1 MSSSNNAKNKI
12 CIVTSSLGKGGA
24 EKSSA
29 VLSILLHNL
38 GYEVH
43 VVSILNIIDYD
54 YKGKLLNLGA
64 LKDKDASFFGT
75 LKRFIIFFNYL
86 RSHQFDFIIDSRS
99 RPSLLKQFL
108 INKVLYVNEKVIF
121 IVHSAFLK
129 NYIPDNKFIAK
140 YLYSN
145 ALKFVTVSKAI
156 KSKLTKK
163 YHFENVKVIYNAVD
177 EPQLTAL
184 TESLLLPENFMLFFG
199 RIEDEVKNLTLL
211 IESYKRSEL
220 IANKI
225 KLVILG
231 DGKDKLKLE
240 QKVQAMNFAEHIIF
254 LPYTKNPYPIV
265 SKAMCT
271 VLTSYYEGFCIM
283 LAESLA
289 LGTPVISVNCESGPS
304 EIISDTQ
311 NGLLVENH
319 NPNLMAEAM
328 NRFVTDT
335 ELYMRCKS
343 NAKKSVEKFS
353 MEHISKDWKRIIE
366 NYP

>member
-1 MSSSNNAKNKI
+1 MSPQNTAKKKI
-12 CIVTSSLGKGGA
+12 CIITFSLGKGGA

-43 VVSILNIIDYD
+43 VISVLNRIDYD
-54 YKGKLLNLGA
+54 FKGTLFNLGA

-129 NYIPDNKFIAK
+129 NYIPGNKFIAK
-140 YLYSN
+140 YLYRN
-145 ALKFVTVSKAI
+145 AIKFVTVSKSI
-156 KSKLTKK
+156 KTKLTNK
-163 YHFENVKVIYNAVD
+163 YHFSNVKVIHNAVD
-177 EPQLTAL
+177 EPQMTDL
-184 TESLLLPENFMLFFG
+184 TESLLLPENFMIFFG

-211 IESYKRSEL
+211 IDSYKRSEL
-220 IANKI
+220 IDYKI

-240 QKVQAMNFAEHIIF
+240 QKVQAMCLTEHIIF

-271 VLTSYYEGFCIM
+271 VLTSHYEGFPTM
-283 LAESLA
+283 LVESLA

-304 EIISDTQ
+304 EIISVTQ

-328 NRFVTDT
+328 NRFVTDP

-353 MEHISKDWKRIIE
+353 MENISKDWKQIIE
-366 NYP
+366 NQP